1 MVEKKTD
8 SYILSI
14 VNVDWFRRLLGLTA
28 QSDAP
33 GGRGGQQDEERS
45 GSLSQFLG
53 NDSLGKETNSDLA
66 VTIGG
71 NNGLEET

>member
-14 VNVDWFRRLLGLTA
+14 VNGDWFRRLLGLTA
-28 QSDAP
+28 QSEEA
-33 GGRGGQQDEERS
+33 GGRGSQQDEERS
-45 GSLSQFLG
+45 GSLCQFLG
-53 NDSLGKETNSDLA
+53 DNSLGKETNSDLA